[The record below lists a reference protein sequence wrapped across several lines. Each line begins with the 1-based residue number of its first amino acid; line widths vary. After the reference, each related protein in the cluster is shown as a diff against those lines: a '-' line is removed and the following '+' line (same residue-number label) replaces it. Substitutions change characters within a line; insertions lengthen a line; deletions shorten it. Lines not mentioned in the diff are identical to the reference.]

1 LITFVWL
8 WFSLSLSLSSFLSHR
23 LIVPAYQLDLFLSVS
38 FFNPASSKTLFVA
51 PTTSVLVLAVPTDSA
66 GVGGRSDICGIIA
79 AHVIATAVNVRSKMF
94 CFRSADGIG
103 IVVSFFES
111 ALSNKT
117 SSLSSFSSPLA
128 SSLLFSASSSFS
140 STLLLESFPARRRLF
155 SLLFLE
161 AIPLL
166 LELLSPQKMLLARLS
181 SRIDDVVARRLAE
194 GAEGDDESF
203 FVVVFP
209 AKGRFWVLSREERN
223 FNLFEHS
230 RAMMLTPRSLQHE
243 RFKAVECMMTV
254 TWEF

>member
-1 LITFVWL
+1 VYKTKLDYICIVMVL
-8 WFSLSLSLSSFLSHR
+8 SLSLSLSPFLSHR

-117 SSLSSFSSPLA
+117 SFS
-128 SSLLFSASSSFS
+128 SSLLLVVSLLFSSSFS
-140 STLLLESFPARRRLF
+140 STLLLKSFGRLF
-155 SLLFLE
+155 LLFL
-161 AIPLL
+161 ARLLLLLLPL
-166 LELLSPQKMLLARLS
+166 LELLLSPPKMLLARLS
-181 SRIDDVVARRLAE
+181 SRIDDVV
-194 GAEGDDESF
+194 
-203 FVVVFP
+203 VVVFP
-209 AKGRFWVLSREERN
+209 ALKGRCF
-223 FNLFEHS
+223 
-230 RAMMLTPRSLQHE
+230 
-243 RFKAVECMMTV
+243 
-254 TWEF
+254 

>member
-1 LITFVWL
+1 MV
-8 WFSLSLSLSSFLSHR
+8 LSLSLSPFLSHR

-128 SSLLFSASSSFS
+128 SSLFSASSSFS
-140 STLLLESFPARRRLF
+140 STLLLESFGRLF
-155 SLLFLE
+155 SLFLE
-161 AIPLL
+161 EARLLLLL

-194 GAEGDDESF
+194 GEEGDDSF
-203 FVVVFP
+203 FVVVVFP
-209 AKGRFWVLSREERN
+209 AKGRF
-223 FNLFEHS
+223 
-230 RAMMLTPRSLQHE
+230 
-243 RFKAVECMMTV
+243 
-254 TWEF
+254 

>member
-1 LITFVWL
+1 MYKTKLDYNCIVMV
-8 WFSLSLSLSSFLSHR
+8 LSLSLSPFLSHR

-128 SSLLFSASSSFS
+128 SSLFSASSSFS
-140 STLLLESFPARRRLF
+140 STLLLESFGRLF
-155 SLLFLE
+155 SLFLE
-161 AIPLL
+161 EARLLLLL

-181 SRIDDVVARRLAE
+181 SRIDDVVVARRLAE
-194 GAEGDDESF
+194 GEEGDDSF
-203 FVVVFP
+203 FVVVVFP
-209 AKGRFWVLSREERN
+209 AKGRF
-223 FNLFEHS
+223 
-230 RAMMLTPRSLQHE
+230 
-243 RFKAVECMMTV
+243 
-254 TWEF
+254 

>member
-1 LITFVWL
+1 MVL
-8 WFSLSLSLSSFLSHR
+8 SLSLSLSPFLSHR

-117 SSLSSFSSPLA
+117 SF
-128 SSLLFSASSSFS
+128 SSLLVSLLFSSSFS
-140 STLLLESFPARRRLF
+140 STLLLKSFGRLF
-155 SLLFLE
+155 SLFL
-161 AIPLL
+161 ARLLLLL
-166 LELLSPQKMLLARLS
+166 LELLSPPRKLLARLS
-181 SRIDDVVARRLAE
+181 SRIDNV
-194 GAEGDDESF
+194 
-203 FVVVFP
+203 VVVFP
-209 AKGRFWVLSREERN
+209 ALKGRF
-223 FNLFEHS
+223 
-230 RAMMLTPRSLQHE
+230 
-243 RFKAVECMMTV
+243 
-254 TWEF
+254 